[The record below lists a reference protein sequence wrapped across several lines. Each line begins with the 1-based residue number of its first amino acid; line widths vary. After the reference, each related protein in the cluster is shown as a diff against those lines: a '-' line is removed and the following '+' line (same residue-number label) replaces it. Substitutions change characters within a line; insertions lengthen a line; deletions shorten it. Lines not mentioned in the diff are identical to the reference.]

1 MKKKQ
6 HKDEYLRGKVPQP
19 KTTERL
25 LTEKIEKKQHKVK
38 YLTSKLLQPE
48 TTEWFHREK
57 IEKKQHKL
65 KYLKSKVPQ
74 LETERYCTEKK
85 KTGMI
90 RPTFIGDNTLT
101 EVIK

>member
-6 HKDEYLRGKVPQP
+6 QKHEYLRGKVPQP

-25 LTEKIEKKQHKVK
+25 RT
-38 YLTSKLLQPE
+38 
-48 TTEWFHREK
+48 EK

-74 LETERYCTEKK
+74 PETERYCTEKK

-90 RPTFIGDNTLT
+90 RPIFIGDNTLT